1 VGDFGFRFAKLPF
14 ESRKGRRNKV
24 CEDANLISH
33 IRILW
38 IEEKLSKRFFILK
51 NIYTIHS
58 MNSLFSQNITPL
70 ASLLRPEKLDD
81 LVGQQHL
88 IGE

>member
-1 VGDFGFRFAKLPF
+1 M
-14 ESRKGRRNKV
+14 
-24 CEDANLISH
+24 SH
-33 IRILW
+33 IW
-38 IEEKLSKRFFILK
+38 IVWIGEKLSKRFFILG
-51 NIYTIHS
+51 NIDTIQP

-88 IGE
+88 IGAGKPIRKFIEAGRLPSILFW